1 MIPRD
6 PERLFPLL
14 EASEAQRKKHRESVP
29 GMVRRFHAPW
39 YRGDGPALDEEYDP
53 ANGAYQY
60 VSLMLSVLV
69 WDNPRFMAKSKR
81 PGGEIWAEAMRHA
94 MDRWAVDTDVQE
106 ADEAATMDF
115 LFSYGVLLTEMEP
128 TPDQDPTGK
137 DPRKRP
143 VVNRLD
149 PDRFGLD
156 PLCTNFRASRIMFHT
171 WVRDRDELIEHA
183 REHPEEGWDIEA
195 LRQMS
200 GDVGTEKLGRDK
212 EDQTPKRDEIV
223 GYQVWVPEWE
233 TAEAAKVKGRDRFK
247 FNGTLVDLAVA
258 ARTSWTGR
266 SSMLGSKFI
275 RKPRPFFGPAWG
287 PYALLGAYK
296 VPGSPYPLGPLT
308 ATEGQNREL
317 NAHKRAGLDS
327 ARNRKRILLGSDKD
341 TTLVDTVLDTRDGEA
356 AVVKMD
362 NLDRNLR
369 EVEIGGMT
377 DEQRLAILGLQG
389 DFDNALGMND
399 AKRGEVTGIGT
410 ATENAIA
417 DASGNQRTSWI
428 KKRKR
433 KGLLDACRTAAW
445 YIWNSEAVRIPMPEE
460 FAAQTGMG
468 EFQGGEPEEDEDS
481 IEVKPD
487 ITFEDLE
494 LDLEALSTERVDEGV
509 AQARAMQVFN
519 LAATAMPVVGM
530 FPMAGWK
537 EAFDAV
543 GDAMNMPDLGTKLGI
558 ERVQAAAM
566 NGELPEQ
573 QAAAAEAEMS
583 GDKATPKPAKPSQPK
598 PVQSMARPGNRI
610 QRPAPKPTKAPQ
622 KQQGQKAR
630 MSGVR

>member
-14 EASEAQRKKHRESVP
+14 EASEAQRKKHRESVAAMIARYH
-29 GMVRRFHAPW
+29 GPW
-39 YRGDGPALDEEYDP
+39 FKGTGPALEDEYDP

-60 VSLMLSVLV
+60 ISLMLSMLC
-69 WDNPRFMAKSKR
+69 WDNPRFTAKSKK
-81 PGGEIWAEAMRHA
+81 PDGEIWAEAMRHA
-94 MDRWAVDTDVQE
+94 MDRIAVDTDAQE
-106 ADEAATMDF
+106 ADEAATVDF

-128 TPDQDPTGK
+128 SPDQDPTEK

-149 PDRFGLD
+149 PERFGLD
-156 PLCTNFRASRIMFHT
+156 PLCTNFRDSRIMFHT
-171 WVRDRDELIEHA
+171 WVRDRDELLEHA
-183 REHPEEGWDIEA
+183 REHPEEGWDVEA
-195 LRQMS
+195 LRHMS

-212 EDQTPKRDEIV
+212 DDNAPQRDEIV
-223 GYQVWVPEWE
+223 GNQIWVPEWE
-233 TAEAAKVKGRDRFK
+233 TPKAAAIKGKDRFK
-247 FNGTLVDLAVA
+247 FNGTLVDVACA

-266 SSMLGSKFI
+266 AIYTGSKFI
-275 RKPRPFFGPAWG
+275 RRPRPFYGPAWG
-287 PYALLGAYK
+287 PYAMLGAYK

-308 ATEGQNREL
+308 ATEGQSREL

-341 TTLVDTVLDTRDGEA
+341 STLVDTVLDTRDGEA

-377 DEQRLAILGLQG
+377 EEQRLAILGLAS
-389 DFDNALGMND
+389 DFDNALGMSD

-417 DASGNQRTSWI
+417 DAAGNQRISWI

-433 KGLLDACRTAAW
+433 KGQMDAWRTAAW
-445 YIWNSEAVRIPMPEE
+445 YVWNTEGVSVPMPAE
-460 FAAQTGMG
+460 FAQQTGMQD
-468 EFQGGEPEEDEDS
+468 FKGGEPSDGQDF
-481 IEVKPD
+481 ITIKPD

-494 LDLEALSTERVDEGV
+494 LEMEALSTERMDEGV
-509 AQARAMQVFN
+509 AQARAMQIFN
-519 LAATAMPVVGM
+519 LAAQSMPVVGM
-530 FPMAGWK
+530 FPMADWK
-537 EAFDAV
+537 QAFDAV
-543 GDAMNMPDLGTKLGI
+543 GDAMNIPDLGTKLGV

-566 NGELPEQ
+566 QGQLPQ
-573 QAAAAEAEMS
+573 QQADAAAAKPKMS
-583 GDKATPKPAKPSQPK
+583 GDSAAPKPAK
-598 PVQSMARPGNRI
+598 SMARPGGAVNRPGPNAAN
-610 QRPAPKPTKAPQ
+610 RPQ
-622 KQQGQKAR
+622 KQQGVKAR
-630 MSGVR
+630 MAGVSK